1 MSILFIDKQYIIHM
15 QEKLFLNLTSKKTPG
30 FLLKKIINTVTMN
43 SSPVFHDK
51 QGKKS
56 GFFLKNNGT

>member
-1 MSILFIDKQYIIHM
+1 M
-15 QEKLFLNLTSKKTPG
+15 QEKLFLNLTSKKHQA
-30 FLLKKIINTVTMN
+30 FSLKKIINTVTMN